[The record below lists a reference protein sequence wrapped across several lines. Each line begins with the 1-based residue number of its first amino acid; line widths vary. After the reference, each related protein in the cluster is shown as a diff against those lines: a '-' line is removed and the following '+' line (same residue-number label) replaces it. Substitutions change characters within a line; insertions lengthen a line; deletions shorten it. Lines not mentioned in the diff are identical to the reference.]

1 MTGRSRLADT
11 ISLVTINEVSF
22 GTKPGNRFGDAVGK
36 N

>member
-11 ISLVTINEVSF
+11 ISSLADDEVSF
-22 GTKPGNRFGDAVGK
+22 GTGPWDYFGDSARK

>member
-11 ISLVTINEVSF
+11 ISLVTVNEVSF
-22 GTKPGNRFGDAVGK
+22 GTKPEDRFRELVGK